1 MQSLGGHQK
10 IGLLGGTFDPVH
22 NGHLAVA
29 DHVRKVLEF
38 DAIWFIPA
46 AQSPHKAG
54 HADNQD
60 ISSFVHRFAMLER
73 AVAHKSSF
81 VVSDIEAKR
90 PAPSFSI
97 DTINILLRKA
107 DEQVDFSFIIGAD
120 AFLDIATWKRYM
132 ELPTLV
138 NFVIISRPGY
148 SSETVARIISR
159 CYPDFIFNKS
169 SETWSSPDIKGT
181 FRHLHMRPVP
191 ISSTEI
197 REKVRKGEDISAMVP
212 VEVEEY
218 IREQK
223 LYASLS

>member
-1 MQSLGGHQK
+1 MASLEENKK

-29 DHVRKVLEF
+29 NHVQKVLGL

-46 AQSPHKAG
+46 AQPPHKAG
-54 HADNQD
+54 HADSQD
-60 ISSFVHRFAMLER
+60 ISSFAHRFAMLKR
-73 AVAHKSSF
+73 AMASQKTF

-97 DTINILLRKA
+97 DTINILLRLSA
-107 DEQVDFSFIIGAD
+107 EQVDFSFIIGID
-120 AFLDIATWKRYM
+120 AFLDIATWKRYT

-138 NFVIISRPGY
+138 NFIIISRPGY
-148 SSETVARIISR
+148 SPEKVARIISR
-159 CYPDFIFNKS
+159 NYPDFTIDQS
-169 SETWSSPDIKGT
+169 AETWSSPHCKGT
-181 FRHLHMRPVP
+181 FSLMHMEPVP

-197 REKVRKGEDISAMVP
+197 REKVRKGEDISEMVP
-212 VEVEEY
+212 SPVETY

-223 LYASLS
+223 LYISHS